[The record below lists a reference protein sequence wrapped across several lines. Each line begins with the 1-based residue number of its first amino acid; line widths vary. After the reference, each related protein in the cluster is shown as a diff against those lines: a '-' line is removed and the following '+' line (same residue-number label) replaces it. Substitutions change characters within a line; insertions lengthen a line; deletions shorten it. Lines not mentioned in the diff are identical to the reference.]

1 VRKILIS
8 LLMLSGVLFG
18 KETYEAKITELIN
31 AGSYTYLGVKNEDKE
46 YWVVTSRIELPI
58 GAWIRFEKDLSY
70 EKYHSEALNRDF
82 ENVIFTN
89 TIYFRTDI
97 EESKNVD
104 FMTEP
109 LEKSPFVTN
118 KTVSLKEMQDKKD
131 SLNGKEILFR
141 AKVAKVSKNI
151 LDRNWIHLQDGTGVP
166 NEGEPVGRVVATS
179 KESPK
184 VGDVVTVKG
193 TLSVDKSFGSGYVYP
208 LIIEQA
214 TFSK

>member
-1 VRKILIS
+1 
-8 LLMLSGVLFG
+8 
-18 KETYEAKITELIN
+18 
-31 AGSYTYLGVKNEDKE
+31 
-46 YWVVTSRIELPI
+46 
-58 GAWIRFEKDLSY
+58 
-70 EKYHSEALNRDF
+70 
-82 ENVIFTN
+82 
-89 TIYFRTDI
+89 
-97 EESKNVD
+97 
-104 FMTEP
+104 
-109 LEKSPFVTN
+109 
-118 KTVSLKEMQDKKD
+118 DKKD